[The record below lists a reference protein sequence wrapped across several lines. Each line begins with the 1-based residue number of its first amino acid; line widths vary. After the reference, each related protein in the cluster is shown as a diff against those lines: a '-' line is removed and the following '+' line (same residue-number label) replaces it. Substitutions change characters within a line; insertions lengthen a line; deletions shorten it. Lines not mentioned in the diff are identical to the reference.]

1 MALAKFYT
9 TDNTMTKKYIFLG
22 VTILV
27 AIGIG
32 AAMTLARKPKSY
44 TCINNLRALD
54 GNPELFIKR
63 DAYVLS
69 IVPPGTSFSN
79 AVAILGS
86 RYTRLTTNSD
96 GSFYVR
102 FPCSILGVTNKL
114 HATLLVTNNI
124 VAGIGYL
131 KGFRYDD

>member
-1 MALAKFYT
+1 
-9 TDNTMTKKYIFLG
+9 MTKKYIILG

-32 AAMTLARKPKSY
+32 AVMTLARKPQKY
-44 TCINNLRALD
+44 TCINNRRQTEAPD
-54 GNPELFIKR
+54 IFIKR

-96 GSFYVR
+96 QLFYVS
-102 FPCSILGVTNKL
+102 FPCSIPGVTNKL

>member
-1 MALAKFYT
+1 
-9 TDNTMTKKYIFLG
+9 MTKNHIIIG
-22 VTILV
+22 ATILA

-32 AAMTLARKPKSY
+32 AAVTLARKSQSY
-44 TCINNLRALD
+44 TCINNLRQTEVPD
-54 GNPELFIKR
+54 IFVKR
-63 DAYVLS
+63 DDYILS

-96 GSFYVR
+96 ESFYVS
-102 FPCSILGVTNKL
+102 FPCSIPNVTNKL

-131 KGFRYDD
+131 KGLRYDD